1 MSTRRHLRGWEGRA
15 GPRAHLGAPPGLA
28 HSTGGTEGPG
38 APGTLPDSPP
48 ARSPARG
55 SPGKQMHTRTLG
67 IGKAALSPHRRRLA
81 FSAGKRRVGERCC
94 TFVFP
99 FGSNEAAEK
108 EGSTTSIVKFT
119 PKESGICRPSP
130 ARSLGAERL
139 GGRRRARP
147 QPRSAAPGR
156 PRGGRRFPYLE
167 VLEEGG
173 DARDLQAEAPGGAAG
188 ALDAHSRQGLVQ
200 PPSSRCAGA
209 AS

>member
-81 FSAGKRRVGERCC
+81 VFRWEEESWGKMLHVC
-94 TFVFP
+94 FP
-99 FGSNEAAEK
+99 IRK
-108 EGSTTSIVKFT
+108 
-119 PKESGICRPSP
+119 
-130 ARSLGAERL
+130 
-139 GGRRRARP
+139 
-147 QPRSAAPGR
+147 Q
-156 PRGGRRFPYLE
+156 RGG
-167 VLEEGG
+167 
-173 DARDLQAEAPGGAAG
+173 
-188 ALDAHSRQGLVQ
+188 
-200 PPSSRCAGA
+200 
-209 AS
+209 